1 MGITAFPLSYVLTW
15 LYSVIGNY
23 GITLAVITII
33 IKLALYPLYKKQILS
48 TAGMSD
54 LQPKMKDLQMKYR
67 DDPETLR
74 IKTAELYQEHG
85 VNPLNGCLPALVQ
98 MIIIMGLFALLRNP
112 MHYLNSQEM
121 IFAIHESFFW
131 IKDLSQPDLWVL
143 PLLTGAAT
151 FIAFYMSQ
159 QNNLSVGG
167 GSQGMQKVM
176 MFMFPLMLVWL
187 ARSYPA
193 GLAVYWF
200 VGQFVQIFF
209 NIRFAQI
216 RKAMKAESKKK
227 KKH

>member
-1 MGITAFPLSYVLTW
+1 MLVRLMGITAFPLSYVLTW

-121 IFAIHESFFW
+121 IFAIHESFLW
-131 IKDLSQPDLWVL
+131 IKDLSQ
-143 PLLTGAAT
+143 
-151 FIAFYMSQ
+151 
-159 QNNLSVGG
+159 
-167 GSQGMQKVM
+167 
-176 MFMFPLMLVWL
+176 
-187 ARSYPA
+187 
-193 GLAVYWF
+193 
-200 VGQFVQIFF
+200 
-209 NIRFAQI
+209 
-216 RKAMKAESKKK
+216 
-227 KKH
+227 